1 MQIPLGS
8 YVLRVRPL
16 VILVV
21 AVMVF
26 GCLKLGMWQWH
37 KAEQKQA
44 ITHALTE
51 GKLNVL
57 ELAAQGKLDEAH
69 VEALHTRTVKLSG
82 HYLAEQSFFLDN
94 QVEQGQAGFH
104 VLTPFLLAD
113 GHTVILV
120 NRGWVAGFA
129 DHQQLPVV
137 ETHTD
142 EQTLTGMLWHQT
154 KTGFQ
159 LGKPATGWNKVQQ
172 VIDFDYLQ
180 QQLTYPLLPHAILKL
195 DPAVAQDGFVRHWDV
210 PAGQVEKHLSYAY
223 QWFGFALASILIGV
237 YQMLEKRQQT
247 SQ

>member
-1 MQIPLGS
+1 MQIPLGL
-8 YVLRVRPL
+8 YVLRVRPV

-21 AVMVF
+21 ALMVF

-44 ITHALTE
+44 ITLALTD
-51 GKLNVL
+51 GKLNVV
-57 ELAAQGKLDEAH
+57 ELLAQGKLDEENI
-69 VEALHTRTVKLSG
+69 EALHTRTVKLTG
-82 HYLAEQSFFLDN
+82 HYLGEQSFFLDN

-104 VLTPFLLAD
+104 VLTPFLLND

-120 NRGWVAGFA
+120 NRGWVAGFS

-137 ETHTD
+137 ETNPA
-142 EQTLTGMLWHQT
+142 EQTVAGMLWHQK

-159 LGKPATGWNKVQQ
+159 LGKQDATWNKVQQ
-172 VIDFDYLQ
+172 VIDFEYLQ
-180 QQLTYPLLPHAILKL
+180 QQLPYPLLPHAILKL

-237 YQMLEKRQQT
+237 YQMLEKRQEE
-247 SQ
+247 S